1 MELHST
7 IDISGLR
14 SLEYIGQSDK
24 AQQSKNCLLQ
34 VKFEDGNFFQPYKPY
49 IKNNLNFDNLIRDT
63 LNFGFFE
70 NLSLTERLNWINQ
83 NSTDVDTYLSDLKC
97 EIRFLKIGG
106 KFLELSTIDQN
117 KCMSGEWLP
126 IEEVYQMFPRKTNSK
141 AFRHTLI
148 FRGGN
153 WKLVNFTPEIKCDLY
168 LSLIDGSLSNLKP
181 TNFQI
186 YPVNYKNITLGIYDE
201 IACHQQDFLENINSF
216 VADKIS
222 WFSPS
227 IHKSL
232 IQKCIRV
239 CSQNVKFLNI
249 LVPTEDVLITSF
261 LMLIF
266 HPGCFVPNIQTF
278 VSGAESACKRLAI
291 SILEDSSSDL
301 NSIYLLF
308 SASLA
313 ARNGWKPS
321 IQFLNKCIILI
332 RKVLT
337 PKYFIYD
344 WHSVDKNKVLDN
356 SFSQN
361 SMIIGLLQTLKSFE
375 SDILMTISIVQNNGE
390 TKEFIGELPKIMNIE
405 HCLDHH
411 SITEIAHF
419 YISYKKQT
427 PAEIFK
433 IIWEKCTGINSRK
446 QPFFPNYEVQSAQH
460 RLWLAKTLKKQ
471 KNCNSF
477 EECKIKRNID
487 IGWISGIIG
496 PIKNK
501 IDSLNVLSFFHPEN
515 LSEII
520 TIREPSRDN
529 TCELS
534 TEIKQKASLL
544 VETQKNEW
552 FEVSEPL
559 LDIKMFFCF
568 RMGEFYCYSD
578 GTVITWSEY
587 CKSDY
592 LIKVYNNPEIIDFD
606 ELIKNVYSLESD
618 GVSSNYLLI
627 IENILKLELSEV
639 ILRLAMY
646 IRPFNRE
653 IEIYKIS
660 RDGSGT
666 YLSVEWTDCYVFRFL
681 LKLCQILPG
690 VIFTNSSLKFYIKN
704 FIIWGQIRELI
715 FSMIIHQPSKWDTV
729 FNDPR
734 TLRVH
739 QIEAVEL
746 IMDRISEVKRG
757 NLIWMDV
764 GQGKTL
770 IVTTVI
776 GNLISAN
783 LMPKYCIY
791 SLPPSAIES
800 VRLEIKSGNLK
811 VNLIDATKK
820 NEIEVLPFCIN
831 LIKHDHLRMLKE
843 KLVEL
848 APEMFVIIDEFHL
861 LLDNTKRTSV
871 GLELVKLSYDFIGM
885 TGTLIKDKD
894 ENKIIQWLNTITS
907 FEITPKN
914 YMIGIA
920 TLVSRKMNLGIEEIR
935 NFINVDMTD
944 SRYYQ
949 MVDSRFG
956 GTGERTHFLEAVEI
970 CYEVIYNKMVELI
983 LQKINEGVLFVVVKD
998 IKMQQRLAEDLDKY
1012 KIKSFLISNQNSI
1025 VLTPN
1030 SKTDIR
1036 VVITTTRHSSGY
1048 TLTICSRMITSIYFS
1063 NEATRSQLVGRILR
1077 FGQKEKSVNIDILHT
1092 GILSYTLQNYEKT
1105 RSIVK
1110 ALGDLA
1116 KVV

>member
-1 MELHST
+1 MELRST
-7 IDISGLR
+7 IDISGVR
-14 SLEYIGQSDK
+14 SLEYIGQSDT

-34 VKFEDGNFFQPYKPY
+34 VKFENNIFFQPYRPY
-49 IKNNLNFDNLIRDT
+49 LQNNLNFDNLIRDT

-70 NLSLTERLNWINQ
+70 NLSLNERLNWINQ
-83 NSTDVDTYLSDLKC
+83 NSTDSDTYLSDLKC
-97 EIRFLKIGG
+97 EIRFLNIGG

-126 IEEVYQMFPRKTNSK
+126 IKEVYQMFPRKTNSK

-153 WKLVNFTPEIKCDLY
+153 WKLVNFKPEIKCDLY
-168 LSLIDGSLSNLKP
+168 LSLIDGSLSDIKP

-186 YPVNYKNITLGIYDE
+186 YPVNYKNIKLGIYEE
-201 IACHQQDFLENINSF
+201 ISCHQQDFLENINSF
-216 VADKIS
+216 VANKIS

-239 CSQNVKFLNI
+239 CPKNVLI
-249 LVPTEDVLITSF
+249 SDVSVPTKDVLITSF

-266 HPGCFVPNIQTF
+266 HPGAFVPNIQTF

-291 SILEDSSSDL
+291 SILEDSAIDL

-321 IQFLNKCIILI
+321 IQFLNKCISWIQQS
-332 RKVLT
+332 LT
-337 PKYFIYD
+337 SKYFIYD
-344 WHSVDKNKVLDN
+344 WHSVDINQKLDD

-375 SDILMTISIVQNNGE
+375 SDILMTISIVQNNGAI
-390 TKEFIGELPKIMNIE
+390 KEFIGELPTIMNIE

-411 SITEIAHF
+411 SITEIVHF
-419 YISYKKQT
+419 YISYKRQT
-427 PAEIFK
+427 PSEIFK
-433 IIWEKCTGINSRK
+433 IIWEECTGINSRK
-446 QPFFPNYEVQSAQH
+446 RSFLPNIEVQSAQR
-460 RLWLAKTLKKQ
+460 RLWLAKTLKKI
-471 KNCNSF
+471 
-477 EECKIKRNID
+477 KIKDFQQSRTINRNID
-487 IGWISGIIG
+487 TSWISGIIG
-496 PIKNK
+496 PIRNK
-501 IDSLNVLSFFHPEN
+501 IDSLTVLSFFHPEN

-529 TCELS
+529 TCELID
-534 TEIKQKASLL
+534 ELKQKASLL

-552 FEVSEPL
+552 FEVCEPL

-568 RMGEFYCYSD
+568 RMGEFFCCPD
-578 GTVITWSEY
+578 NNVITWTEYCQSEY
-587 CKSDY
+587 SIQ
-592 LIKVYNNPEIIDFD
+592 LNNNIEINDFD
-606 ELIKNVYSLESD
+606 ELIKSVYSSESE
-618 GVSSNYLLI
+618 GVSLDYLI
-627 IENILKLELSEV
+627 IIEQFLKIELPEV

-646 IRPFNRE
+646 VRPFNRQ

-660 RDGSGT
+660 RDGTGT
-666 YLSVEWTDCYVFRFL
+666 YLSVEWTDCYVFKIF

-690 VIFTNSSLKFYIKN
+690 VIYTDSSLKFNIKN

-739 QIEAVEL
+739 QIEAVEC
-746 IMDRISEVKRG
+746 IMDRISQAKRG

-783 LMPKYCIY
+783 LMPKYCLY
-791 SLPPSAIES
+791 TLPPSAIES
-800 VRLEIKSGNLK
+800 ITLELQTGNLK
-811 VNLIDATKK
+811 VNLVDATKK
-820 NEIEVLPFCIN
+820 NKIEILPFCIN
-831 LIKHDHLRMLKE
+831 LIRHDHLRMLKE

-848 APEMFVIIDEFHL
+848 APKMFIVVDEFHL

-871 GLELVKLSYDFIGM
+871 GLELVKLSHDFIGM

-920 TLVSRKMNLGIEEIR
+920 TLVSRKINLGIEEIR
-935 NFINVDMTD
+935 NFIAVDMID
-944 SRYYQ
+944 PKYYQ
-949 MVDSRFG
+949 MVDSRFE
-956 GTGERTHFLEAVEI
+956 GTSERTQFLEAVEI
-970 CYEVIYNKMVELI
+970 CYQVIYDKMLELI

-998 IKMQQRLAEDLDKY
+998 IKMQDKLALDLAKY
-1012 KIKSFLISNQNSI
+1012 KIKTFLISNQNSI
-1025 VLTPN
+1025 ALTPD
-1030 SKTDIR
+1030 SKTDIQ

-1063 NEATRSQLVGRILR
+1063 NEATRSQLIGRILR